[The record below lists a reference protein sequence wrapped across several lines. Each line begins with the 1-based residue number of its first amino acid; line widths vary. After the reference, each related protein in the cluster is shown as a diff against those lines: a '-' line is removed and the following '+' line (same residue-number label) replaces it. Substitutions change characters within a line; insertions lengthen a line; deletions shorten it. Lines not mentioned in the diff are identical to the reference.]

1 LEPGKERQL
10 KVLFIGGTGIIS
22 TAVSALAIERGIDL
36 TLFNRGKH
44 SEFAPKGI
52 KVIKGDVRDKTATA
66 ELLKDK
72 RFETIVDWLA
82 FVPKDV
88 EADIEIFK
96 GKVKQYIFISSASAY
111 QKPPAHWL
119 IDESTPLA
127 NPYWKYSGDKI
138 ACEEMLMAE
147 YRSSGFPVT
156 IVRPSFTYGDTMIP
170 AAINSWAKPW
180 TIVDR
185 MRKGKRI
192 VIHGDGT
199 TLWTMTHNTDFAKG
213 FVGLLGNVQAVGHAF
228 GITSDEV
235 LTWNQIY
242 KAIADA
248 AGAQLNAVYIPSDF
262 ISKIGPEY
270 EGILLGD
277 KSWCAVFDN
286 SKIKRFV
293 PDFVATVPFAQGI
306 KHTIEWF
313 ESETRR
319 RAVDDEFNGFMD
331 KLIAAY
337 EGRIL
342 CEE

>member
-1 LEPGKERQL
+1 L

-22 TAVSALAIERGIDL
+22 TAVSALAVQRGFDL
-36 TLFNRGKH
+36 TLFNRGQH
-44 SEFAPKGI
+44 IEFVPKGAS
-52 KVIKGDVRDKTATA
+52 VIKGDVRDKAAMA
-66 ELLKDK
+66 ESLKDK
-72 RFETIVDWLA
+72 SFDVVVDWLA
-82 FVPKDV
+82 FAPKDV

-96 GKVKQYIFISSASAY
+96 GKVKQYIFISTASAY
-111 QKPPAHWL
+111 QKPPVYWL

-127 NPYWKYSGDKI
+127 NPYWKYSSDKI
-138 ACEEMLMAE
+138 ACEELLMAE

-170 AAINSWAKPW
+170 AAINSWTKPW

-185 MRKGKRI
+185 MRKGKKI

-213 FVGLLGNVQAVGHAF
+213 FVGLLGNVQAVGQVF

-235 LTWNQIY
+235 LTWRQIY

-248 AGAQLNAVYIPSDF
+248 AGTKLNAVYIPSDF
-262 ISKIGPEY
+262 IARIDSEY

-277 KSWCAVFDN
+277 KSWCGVFDN

-306 KHTIEWF
+306 KRTIEWF
-313 ESETRR
+313 EAEPKRCT
-319 RAVDDEFNGFMD
+319 VDDEFNQFMD

-337 EGRIL
+337 EG
-342 CEE
+342 